1 MIIPDIITGIRKE
14 LPPTTKLVAVSK
26 FKPVEDIMEAYKSG
40 QREFGEN
47 RPQELQQKMQ
57 ILPADIKWHFIGHLQ
72 SNKIKMI
79 IDNVYLIQSVDSL
92 HLAEEINKVAGS
104 RSVVKDCLL
113 QMHIA
118 IEETKQGFSESELY
132 ESIDQL
138 IALKN
143 LRICGLMGMASY
155 VSETGQIKNEFK
167 TLKDNFQILKRKY
180 FPNSEYFKELSMGMS
195 NDYKIAVEMG
205 STIVRIGS
213 GIFGS
218 R

>member
-26 FKPVEDIMEAYKSG
+26 FKPVEDIMEAYKAG